1 MTKKDISSGADKA
14 ESLARKSSEE
24 KSNSKSAESAKT
36 VKKTKTQGAKSAT
49 ASKSSAQSKTK
60 SAKTAAKPAET
71 AQTKKSERKEKR
83 EQKKLEAAKIRAERK
98 QRRLEKKLENKQK
111 RLDKLAALKNA
122 REERKEK
129 RRERRDM
136 LKHETREMRIERKQE
151 EREAK
156 IEAHN
161 AKRRAAL
168 EERKAKREHRLKVR
182 AEKRAEKMEKRHAPG
197 FGGWL
202 AAVISLGVTTL
213 ALGTM
218 FTFGWFFTNGMQAD
232 MVSIHTQSL
241 YELNSIFDNL
251 DTNLAK
257 ARVSS
262 SQAEQIR
269 LLADIAIESEMA
281 ETVLERMPVEM
292 SMTGEMS
299 SFVNK
304 MSDSAQSMLYDVAGG
319 KTLSDSQIAT
329 LNHMYKT
336 NLELKKTINELA
348 SNFTFKDML
357 AAMKGKTD
365 GLMYNTF
372 DGIQNNPVE
381 TPKEIHDGPFAENT
395 ERVNAKALEG
405 MDEISANEAEK
416 LAKQYFADYDVKDV
430 HCTGETLAEQLECFN
445 IVMNTDDGEMSA
457 QLSKKGGK
465 VVEFNS
471 YKDCNDK
478 NFSVERCIDIAEDFL
493 SSLGL
498 ENMKAV
504 WTSENGTTCNL
515 NFAYEQDGVIIYS
528 DLVKV
533 KVCEQR
539 GIVTG
544 MEALSFVLN
553 HSERTIGEA
562 TISESEARAK
572 LHDGYEVDGSRL
584 CVIPTD
590 GGEALCYEFYGT
602 YEGSIF
608 YIYLDANS
616 GDELEMFTVIGTKQ
630 GRALM

>member
-1 MTKKDISSGADKA
+1 MSKKEISSGAEKA
-14 ESLARKSSEE
+14 ESLTRKSAGT
-24 KSNSKSAESAKT
+24 KS
-36 VKKTKTQGAKSAT
+36 GAKKAE
-49 ASKSSAQSKTK
+49 ASKSGAANKNKAQSSK
-60 SAKTAAKPAET
+60 SAKTAQSKTNGAKNA
-71 AQTKKSERKEKR
+71 AASKVNDKKEKR

-98 QRRLEKKLENKQK
+98 QHRLEKKLENKQK
-111 RLDKLAALKNA
+111 RLEKLAEIKNR

-136 LKHETREMRIERKQE
+136 LKQETKEMRMERKQE

-156 IEAHN
+156 IEARN
-161 AKRRAAL
+161 AKRRAAI

-182 AEKRAEKMEKRHAPG
+182 AEKRAAKVEKRHAPG

-213 ALGTM
+213 VLGTM

-232 MVSIHTQSL
+232 MVSIHSESM

-251 DTNLAK
+251 DTNLSK
-257 ARVSS
+257 ARVSNS
-262 SQAEQIR
+262 KAEQVR
-269 LLADIAIESEMA
+269 LLSDIAIESEMA
-281 ETVLERMPVEM
+281 ETILERMPVDM
-292 SMTGEMS
+292 AMTEQLT

-304 MSDSAQSMLYDVAGG
+304 MSDSAQSMLYDVADG
-319 KTLSDSQIAT
+319 KELTDSQIAT
-329 LNHMYKT
+329 LEHMYKT
-336 NLELKKTINELA
+336 NLEMKRTINELA
-348 SNFTFKDML
+348 SGFGIKDML
-357 AAMKGKTD
+357 AAIRGKKD
-365 GLMYNTF
+365 GMMFDTF
-372 DGIQNNPVE
+372 DSIQNNAIE
-381 TPKEIHDGPFAENT
+381 TPKEIHDGPFAENI
-395 ERVNAKALEG
+395 EKVSAKAIDG
-405 MDEISANEAEK
+405 MEEVSAAEAEK
-416 LAKQYFADYDVKDV
+416 LAQKYFSDYKVSDVR
-430 HCTGETLAEQLECFN
+430 CTGETLAAQLECYN
-445 IVMNTDDGEMSA
+445 IVMTTDDGEMSA

-471 YKDCNDK
+471 FKECSDK

-498 ENMKAV
+498 DSMKAV

-515 NFAYEQDGVIIYS
+515 NFAYEQDGVIVYS

-553 HSERTIGEA
+553 HTERDIGEA
-562 TISESEARAK
+562 AISESEAQSA
-572 LHDGYEVDGSRL
+572 LHKSYNMKGSRL
-584 CVIPTD
+584 CLIPVD

-602 YEGSIF
+602 YDENVY
-608 YIYLDANS
+608 YIYVDAQT
-616 GDELEMFTVIGTKQ
+616 GEEIQMFTVVGTKQ